1 MDSIT
6 SDMDRV
12 DTSTMVN
19 IFIGLGLKP
28 EDLVH
33 PYGPVDLL
41 IGVNYAS
48 MHHYHDAV
56 PRVDGEMRLLRSNF
70 GTGWVLE
77 GYHPQI
83 SLSSVYVNQLAYR
96 RVCSVPTKTRRINTV
111 STARPTYDFLDLAEV
126 EAVEYQ
132 IKME

>member
-33 PYGPVDLL
+33 PYATVDLL

-48 MHHYHDAV
+48 MHHYRYAV

-83 SLSSVYVNQLAYR
+83 SLSPGLRKPARLSQSVFRADKDEKDQHR
-96 RVCSVPTKTRRINTV
+96 EHS
-111 STARPTYDFLDLAEV
+111 STNLRLP
-126 EAVEYQ
+126 
-132 IKME
+132 